1 MDLMRRSPE
10 VYGFITDVSELAQ
23 DGWYGNPT
31 WATEDRAKTFAD
43 TVADGVLELVEHV
56 FRARDIRHGR
66 DSAGAG
72 DEKESS

>member
-1 MDLMRRSPE
+1 
-10 VYGFITDVSELAQ
+10 
-23 DGWYGNPT
+23 
-31 WATEDRAKTFAD
+31 
-43 TVADGVLELVEHV
+43 VLELVEHV